1 MLGIRMPYLM
11 EHRVDLDAAAGLTI
25 YCRRYERRLQAEY
38 RHSE

>member
-1 MLGIRMPYLM
+1 MLGIRMPYLT
-11 EHRVDLDAAAGLTI
+11 EYRVDLDAAAGLTI